1 MNSKVLVIG
10 DVIVDQYYFGRT
22 KGISYEAPIPMVEIL
37 KTQLNAGASSLVA
50 ENLAMLKS
58 KVWLCG
64 IVGND
69 DLSKWLRNRLNKMK
83 INTSGIILQKSFN
96 TLQRTRILIENH
108 HIARF
113 DSKPQYIVEET
124 EQKLLNKI
132 KILAEEVN
140 CIVLSDYGMGM
151 ITDKIISKLEDLAS
165 HKKVI
170 ISPNANHLKYQ
181 HPDFVYKIKIDDAK
195 RIMGLGT
202 KEVSPELVCNALNK
216 EVKSNKII
224 LTLGA
229 NGLAIYEDGEFQLIL
244 PTNNIARDVTS
255 VGEVLVA
262 AFANAYSAGAT
273 FVRSATIGNV
283 AAGSVIEK
291 IGNKVITKKE
301 LSSILQEYHSFFSEK

>member
-1 MNSKVLVIG
+1 MSSKVLVIG
-10 DVIVDQYYFGRT
+10 DVIVDQYYFGRM
-22 KGISYEAPIPMVEIL
+22 KGISYEAPIPMVEVL
-37 KTQLNAGASSLVA
+37 RTQLNTGASSLVA
-50 ENLAMLKS
+50 ENLAMLRS

-69 DLSKWLRNRLNKMK
+69 NLSKWLRIRLNKMK
-83 INTSGIILQKSFN
+83 INTNGIISQNSFN
-96 TLQRTRILIENH
+96 ALQRTRILIENH

-113 DSKPQYIVEET
+113 DSKPQKIVEET
-124 EQKLLNKI
+124 ERKLLNKI

-151 ITDKIISKLEDLAS
+151 VTDKIISKLEDLAS

-181 HPDFVYKIKIDDAK
+181 HPDFVYKIKIDDAQ
-195 RIMGLGT
+195 RILGLGT
-202 KEVSPELVCNALNK
+202 KEESPESICNILNK

-229 NGLAIYEDGEFQLIL
+229 NGLAVYEDGEFKLIS
-244 PTNNIARDVTS
+244 PTHNIARDVTS
-255 VGEVLVA
+255 VGEILVA

-273 FVRSATIGNV
+273 FVRSAAIGNV

-291 IGNKVITKKE
+291 IGNKVITKNE
-301 LSSILQEYHSFFSEK
+301 LSRALQEYDRFFFEK